1 MITICLHNMQGIVTD
16 LYFPVDDQNNRRGNA
31 GPINKNALPILTTS
45 KEHHPT
51 SLPQAVMKVEV
62 VFSRCT

>member
-31 GPINKNALPILTTS
+31 GLINQNALPILTTS
-45 KEHHPT
+45 KEHQPNN
-51 SLPQAVMKVEV
+51 LPQAVMKVEV
-62 VFSRCT
+62 VLSRCT